1 MIKSELIT
9 SISKRKPNLSNSL
22 VETAVNQILKQM
34 SDGLAQGENIE
45 IRGFGTFSLRL
56 REAQIGRNPKTGESV
71 PIAKRHVI
79 HFKTAKDLK
88 ARVNQ
93 LASQYS
99 IQK

>member
-1 MIKSELIT
+1 MIKSELI
-9 SISKRKPNLSNSL
+9 SAISKQKTNLSNSL
-22 VETAVNQILKQM
+22 VEIAVNQILKQM
-34 SDGLAQGENIE
+34 TDGLAQGENIE
-45 IRGFGTFSLRL
+45 IRGFGTFSLRC

-71 PIAKRHVI
+71 QIAKRHVI

-88 ARVNQ
+88 SRVNQ

>member
-1 MIKSELIT
+1 MIKSELI
-9 SISKRKPNLSNSL
+9 SAISKRKPNLANRV

-34 SDGLAQGENIE
+34 TDGLAQGENIE
-45 IRGFGTFSLRL
+45 IRGFGTFSLRC

-71 PIAKRHVI
+71 QIAKRHVI

-88 ARVNQ
+88 SRVNQ
-93 LASQYS
+93 LANQYL

>member
-1 MIKSELIT
+1 MIKSELINA
-9 SISKRKPNLSNSL
+9 ISKRKPNLANRV

-34 SDGLAQGENIE
+34 TDGLAQGENIE
-45 IRGFGTFSLRL
+45 IRGFGTFSLRC

-71 PIAKRHVI
+71 QIAKRHVI

-88 ARVNQ
+88 SRVNQ
-93 LASQYS
+93 LANQYL